1 MQLKYLRTLLEG
13 QEQIQR
19 IAGLAWSPNQQK
31 LAIATADRHILLY
44 DDAGERRDKFSTKPA
59 NSANGKNSYVIR
71 GLAFSPDS
79 TRLAVAQ
86 SDCIVYVYKLGESWN
101 DKKVICNKFPQA
113 SAVTAL
119 IWLSSG
125 AIIAGNPHPPCIRS
139 VWNPSSIK
147 YISIARQGLEDGKIR
162 ALHSKS
168 NKSQSL
174 YGGDSICISLA
185 ANTKGSGFLSG
196 HNDGTIIRYFLTD
209 DANEPLGRV
218 VQHPVPPFALAWPQ
232 GGFCVGGCDQRIVF
246 YDPMGRQLRTFDYS
260 RTEGEREFTVA
271 ACSPNGQAVAFGSY
285 DRIRIY
291 AWSPRQG
298 AWSES
303 ASKEVSCLYT
313 LSALLWRRDGA
324 RLALGSVSG
333 AVLLFESVLRRTIW
347 QDKFELIFVAP
358 SQLLV
363 RSLAEPTQQL
373 TIESQLGLEIDDVRI
388 MGKDNYL
395 VARTEESLILC
406 DLTRNLASE
415 VPWTASGHHE
425 RFYFENPNVCLV
437 FNVGELSLV
446 EYGDNCIL
454 GSVRTEFVNPHVISV
469 RLNERGNARENK
481 KLAFLLDAK
490 TICVVDLESRLTSGQ
505 INHETKIDWLELS
518 ETAHKLLF
526 RDKKLRLVLVDN
538 YTGKKQTLLS
548 NISFVQWVP
557 QSDVVVAQSHT
568 NLAIWYNID
577 LPEHVTMQTIRGEA
591 IEVVREN
598 GRTVVRSQD
607 GPSEHSY
614 QLDEG
619 LVEFGTAVNDSDFG
633 RAVHFLESL
642 GDKPAAKAMWHNLA
656 IISLED
662 GNLRVVQRCYAALG
676 NVSKAFYL
684 AEMIQEADA
693 FELATDSPGILCP
706 EVRAKLALLASDL
719 RTAERIYLEQG
730 DIEAALRMYQQ
741 LRMWDEAVALAER
754 RGYARLAELKQQ
766 HMDFLLSSEQPE
778 KAGQVLE
785 EQGEL
790 QQAMGLFL
798 KANKPARAARL
809 ALKTPQLLQDEH
821 LMLQVTEGLVHCELY
836 ELAGDIAH
844 RLSRPE
850 AALALYRKGGA
861 YARALELARVVEPQ
875 EVTALE
881 EEWGD
886 WLVGRKQLDASINH
900 YIEAGATQ
908 KALEA
913 AVGAKQW
920 RKAVQIAKVLDEPEL
935 IQRYALDLSKH
946 LAFAGDLDGAEDML
960 VRANLH
966 KDAIELLNRHG
977 KWERAYVIGEKYLK
991 PEHLREL
998 FVQMAGT
1005 LEEQGKYRDA
1015 EKVLIAVNEP
1025 DLAIAMYKRR
1035 ELYDSMIRLVE
1046 RYHKDLLDST
1056 HLHLARQLE
1065 SRGKLKNAEVHF
1077 IASGD
1082 WKSAVHM
1089 YCSSGRWEDG
1099 YRVAKQK
1106 GTDGASQQVA
1116 YMWAKS
1122 MPLESAVR
1130 LLSKLGL
1137 LDTAVGFAC
1146 DSGQFEFAMELCR
1159 FAGKPTDEVHLKI
1172 AMSLEDEGKFEEAE
1186 VEFLKA
1192 HKPKEAILMYQ
1203 HAGDWRA
1210 ALNVAEQ
1217 HLPDVVGEVLI
1228 GQAAAAL
1235 ETRNYKEYEALLLR
1249 AQRPDLIVEHYK
1261 QESLYDDALRIAEE
1275 HYPSALN
1282 DLRRLQAQLQRG
1294 LAQTGEESVTDSRAY
1309 LQRAAEFAKREQFRK
1324 AAECL
1329 MQIDA
1334 SNAEDAATLERAL
1347 LRAAEIC
1354 NQFLEGQDAQELAT
1368 ALGPRLLAIKQI
1380 GPAAQLYLAA
1390 DMPKQAVDVFI
1401 KTEQW
1406 SKARRLAKEID
1417 ADLQL
1422 LAYVEQQQKS
1432 CLKHE
1437 GNVEQLADIDI
1448 ISALD
1453 LLAEQGQWQRCLEK
1467 AKQLNPS
1474 VLQKYVAVYAAQLI
1488 REGNCSN
1495 ALGLYLSY
1503 GAPPIEAHFNI
1514 YTRIALDCLA
1524 LREEQS
1530 EGGSLWRQL
1539 RDFLQRLL
1547 QSLRASQEQA
1557 QTQFTAGIEQFLLI
1571 AHYYATRAACKEVQ
1585 ALQPVALRLSLALL
1599 RHTDILPVDKGFY
1612 EAGMDLRQA
1621 GREAEAFVMLNHY
1634 LDVCEAIEEGSGNL
1648 VDHSDLASTDFP
1660 SSVPLPEDIH
1670 LKNEPSLH
1678 EEVREWVLAVS
1689 MDQQVDQQLP
1699 TDDRGL
1705 YESSLGPNDLP
1716 CLLSGFPVRGRQPV
1730 TFQSSSNQVNRD
1742 VWSKFSVAVKMSPGS
1757 GIADIIGFT
1766 EKWQGAANYVMH

>member
-13 QEQIQR
+13 QEHIQR

-31 LAIATADRHILLY
+31 LAIATSDRHILLY

-59 NSANGKNSYVIR
+59 NAANGKNSYVIR

-79 TRLAVAQ
+79 TKLAVGQ

-113 SAVTAL
+113 GAVTAL
-119 IWLSSG
+119 IWLTSG
-125 AIIAGNPHPPCIRS
+125 AIIAG
-139 VWNPSSIK
+139 
-147 YISIARQGLEDGKIR
+147 LEDGKVR
-162 ALHSKS
+162 ALHCKS

-196 HNDGTIIRYFLTD
+196 HNDGTIIRYYLSEE
-209 DANEPLGRV
+209 ASEPLGRV

-232 GGFCVGGCDQRIVF
+232 GGFCAAGCDQRIIF
-246 YDPMGRQLRTFDYS
+246 YDSVGRQQRCFDYS

-285 DRIRIY
+285 DRIRIF
-291 AWSPRQG
+291 AWSPRQS

-303 ASKEVSCLYT
+303 ASKEISCLYT
-313 LSALLWRRDGA
+313 LSALIWRRDGA

-333 AVLLFESVLRRTIW
+333 AVLLFESVLKRTIW

-388 MGKDNYL
+388 MGKDNFL
-395 VARTEESLILC
+395 VGRTEESLILC

-415 VPWTASGHHE
+415 VPWTASGRHE
-425 RFYFENPNVCLV
+425 RFYFENLHVCLI

-446 EYGDNCIL
+446 EYGDNRIL

-469 RLNERGNARENK
+469 RLNERGNGRENK

-490 TICVVDLESRLTSGQ
+490 TICVVDLVSQMITGQ

-526 RDKKLRLVLVDN
+526 RDKKLRLILVDN
-538 YTGKKQTLLS
+538 YSGKKQTLLS

-557 QSDVVVAQSHT
+557 QSDVVVAQSNS

-577 LPEHVTMQTIRGEA
+577 LPEHVTLQTIRGEA
-591 IEVVREN
+591 IEVLREN
-598 GRTVVRSQD
+598 GRTVVRTQD

-619 LVEFGTAVNDSDFG
+619 LVEFGTAVNDNDFG

-656 IISLED
+656 IISLEE
-662 GNLRVVQRCYAALG
+662 GNLRVAQRCYAALG
-676 NVSKAFYL
+676 NVSKAYYL
-684 AEMIQEADA
+684 AEMIQQADD
-693 FELATDSPGILCP
+693 FEQSTGSPGIHCP
-706 EVRAKLALLASDL
+706 EVRAKLALLGSDL
-719 RTAERIYLEQG
+719 RAAERIYLEQG
-730 DIEAALRMYQQ
+730 DIEAALGMYQQ

-754 RGYARLAELKQQ
+754 RGYARLPELRQQ
-766 HMDFLLSSEQPE
+766 HMDFLLETEQQE

-785 EQGEL
+785 DEGEL
-790 QQAMGLFL
+790 QQAMSLFL
-798 KANKPARAARL
+798 KAKKPARAARL
-809 ALKTPQLLQDEH
+809 ALKTPHLLQDEQ

-861 YARALELARVVEPQ
+861 YARALELARVVSPQ

-881 EEWGD
+881 EQWGD
-886 WLVGRKQLDASINH
+886 WLVSRKQLDASINH

-946 LAFAGDLDGAEDML
+946 LAFAGDLDGAEDLL
-960 VRANLH
+960 VRANLYR
-966 KDAIELLNRHG
+966 DAIELLNRHG
-977 KWERAYVIGEKYLK
+977 KWERAYVLGEKYLK
-991 PEHLREL
+991 AEQLREL
-998 FVQMAGT
+998 FVQLGSS

-1046 RYHKDLLDST
+1046 KYHKDLLDST

-1065 SRGKLKNAEVHF
+1065 SRGKFKNAELHF

-1089 YCSSGRWEDG
+1089 YLSSSRWEDG

-1106 GTDGASQQVA
+1106 GTEGASQQVA
-1116 YMWAKS
+1116 YTWAKS

-1146 DSGQFEFAMELCR
+1146 DSGELEFAMELCR

-1172 AMSLEDEGKFEEAE
+1172 AMSLEDEGKYEAAE
-1186 VEFLKA
+1186 AEFLKA

-1203 HAGDWRA
+1203 HARDWQA

-1217 HLPDVVGEVLI
+1217 HLPDAINEVLI
-1228 GQAAAAL
+1228 AQASCAL
-1235 ETRNYKEYEALLLR
+1235 ETRNYQDYEMLLLR
-1249 AQRPDLIVEHYK
+1249 AQRPELIIEHYK
-1261 QESLYDDALRIAEE
+1261 EESLYEDALRIAEE
-1275 HYPSALN
+1275 HFPSALN
-1282 DLRRLQAQLQRG
+1282 DLRRLQAQQQRG
-1294 LAQTGEESVTDSRAY
+1294 QLQGEDSGGDSRAY

-1334 SNAEDAATLERAL
+1334 NNAEDSATLERAL
-1347 LRAAEIC
+1347 LRAADIVI
-1354 NQFLEGQDAQELAT
+1354 QFLDRKDAQDLAEL
-1368 ALGPRLLAIKQI
+1368 LGPRLLAIKQI
-1380 GPAAQLYLAA
+1380 GRAAQLYVVANLH
-1390 DMPKQAVDVFI
+1390 KQAVDVFI
-1401 KTEQW
+1401 QAEQW

-1417 ADLQL
+1417 AEL
-1422 LAYVEQQQKS
+1422 LSYVEQQQKS
-1432 CLKHE
+1432 RLKHE

-1488 REGNCSN
+1488 REGDCIN

-1503 GAPPIEAHFNI
+1503 GAPAIEEHFNI
-1514 YTRIALDCLA
+1514 YARIALDCLS

-1530 EGGSLWRQL
+1530 EGGQVWQRL
-1539 RDFLQRLL
+1539 RDFLHRLL
-1547 QSLRASQEQA
+1547 QALRASDHVQAKFTSSTEQY
-1557 QTQFTAGIEQFLLI
+1557 LMI
-1571 AHYYATRAACKEVQ
+1571 AHYYATRSACRSVQ
-1585 ALQPVALRLSLALL
+1585 SLQPVAVRLSLSLL
-1599 RHTDILPVDKGFY
+1599 RHTDVLPVDKGFY

-1648 VDHSDLASTDFP
+1648 VDHSDLAATDFP

-1670 LKNEPSLH
+1670 LKNEPNLH

-1689 MDQQVDQQLP
+1689 MDQQVDQLLP
-1699 TDDRGL
+1699 NDDRGL
-1705 YESSLGPNDLP
+1705 YESSLGPNDTP
-1716 CLLSGFPVRGRQPV
+1716 CLLSGYPVRGRQPV
-1730 TFQSSSNQVNRD
+1730 TFQSSTSQVNRD
-1742 VWSKFSVAVKMSPGS
+1742 VWSKFAVAVKMSPGS
-1757 GIADIIGFT
+1757 NVTDIIAFV
-1766 EKWQGAANYVMH
+1766 EKWQGTANYVMH

>member
-59 NSANGKNSYVIR
+59 NPANGKNSYVIR

-79 TRLAVAQ
+79 TRLAVGQ
-86 SDCIVYVYKLGESWN
+86 SDSIVYVYKLGESWN

-119 IWLSSG
+119 IWLTSG
-125 AIIAGNPHPPCIRS
+125 AIIA
-139 VWNPSSIK
+139 
-147 YISIARQGLEDGKIR
+147 GLEDGKIR

-185 ANTKGSGFLSG
+185 ANTKGTGFLSG
-196 HNDGTIIRYFLTD
+196 HNDGTIIRYFMTD
-209 DANEPLGRV
+209 EATEPLGRV

-232 GGFCVGGCDQRIVF
+232 GGFCAGGCDQRIIF
-246 YDPMGRQLRTFDYS
+246 YDSMGRQLRTFDHS

-271 ACSPNGQAVAFGSY
+271 ACSPNGQAVAFGSF
-285 DRIRIY
+285 DRIRIF

-303 ASKEVSCLYT
+303 ASKEVACLYT
-313 LSALLWRRDGA
+313 LSSLLWRRDGA

-333 AVLLFESVLRRTIW
+333 AVLLFESVLRRTVW

-363 RSLAEPTQQL
+363 RSLTEPSQQL

-388 MGKDNYL
+388 MGRDNYL

-406 DLTRNLASE
+406 DLTRNLSSE

-446 EYGDNCIL
+446 EYGDNAIL

-469 RLNERGNARENK
+469 RLNERGNGRENK

-490 TICVVDLESRLTSGQ
+490 TICVVDLVSRLTSGQ

-526 RDKKLRLVLVDN
+526 RDKKLRLILVDN
-538 YTGKKQTLLS
+538 YTGKKQSLLS

-557 QSDVVVAQSHT
+557 QSDVVVAQSNA

-577 LPEHVTMQTIRGEA
+577 LPEHVTLQSVRGEA
-591 IEVVREN
+591 IEVLREN

-662 GNLRVVQRCYAALG
+662 GNLRVAQRCYAALG
-676 NVSKAFYL
+676 NVSKAYYL
-684 AEMIQEADA
+684 AGMIQEADE
-693 FELATDSPGILCP
+693 FEESTGSPGILCP
-706 EVRAKLALLASDL
+706 KVRAKMALLGSDL

-730 DIEAALRMYQQ
+730 DIEAALQMYQQ
-741 LRMWDEAVALAER
+741 LGMWDEAVALAER
-754 RGYARLAELKQQ
+754 RGYARISELKQQ
-766 HMDFLLSSEQPE
+766 HMDYLLSSEQQE

-790 QQAMGLFL
+790 QQAMSLFL

-809 ALKTPQLLQDEH
+809 ALKTPHILQDEQV
-821 LMLQVTEGLVHCELY
+821 MLQVTEGLVHCELY

-861 YARALELARVVEPQ
+861 YARALELGRVVAPQ
-875 EVTALE
+875 EVTSLE

-886 WLVGRKQLDASINH
+886 WLVSRKQLDASINH

-935 IQRYALDLSKH
+935 IQRYAVDLAKH

-966 KDAIELLNRHG
+966 KEAIELLNRHG

-991 PEHLREL
+991 SEQLREL
-998 FVQMAGT
+998 FVQLAIT

-1046 RYHKDLLDST
+1046 RHHKDLLDST

-1065 SRGKLKNAEVHF
+1065 SRGKLKNAEMHF
-1077 IASGD
+1077 VASGD

-1106 GTDGASQQVA
+1106 GTEGASQQVA

-1122 MPLESAVR
+1122 MPTESAVR

-1159 FAGKPTDEVHLKI
+1159 FAGRPTDEVHLKI
-1172 AMSLEDEGKFEEAE
+1172 AMSLEDEGKFEAAEA
-1186 VEFLKA
+1186 EFLKA
-1192 HKPKEAILMYQ
+1192 HKPREAILMYQ
-1203 HAGDWRA
+1203 HAGDWQA
-1210 ALNVAEQ
+1210 ALNVAEM
-1217 HLPDVVGEVLI
+1217 HLPDAVGEVLI
-1228 GQAAAAL
+1228 GQAASAL
-1235 ETRNYKEYEALLLR
+1235 ETRNYKDYEALLLR

-1261 QESLYDDALRIAEE
+1261 QESLYEDALRIAEE
-1275 HYPSALN
+1275 HYPAALN

-1294 LAQTGEESVTDSRAY
+1294 AQAQAQSVEDSASISRAY
-1309 LQRAAEFAKREQFRK
+1309 LQKAAEFAKKEQFRK

-1329 MQIDA
+1329 MQIDS

-1354 NQFLEGQDAQELAT
+1354 NQFLEGQDAQELAQS
-1368 ALGPRLLAIKQI
+1368 LGPRLLAIKQI

-1417 ADLQL
+1417 PDLQL

-1437 GNVEQLADIDI
+1437 GNIEQLADIDI
-1448 ISALD
+1448 VSALD

-1467 AKQLNPS
+1467 AKQLNPA

-1488 REGNCSN
+1488 REGSSST

-1530 EGGSLWRQL
+1530 KGGTLWRQL
-1539 RDFLQRLL
+1539 RDFLFRLL
-1547 QSLRASQEQA
+1547 QSLKASPEQA
-1557 QTQFTAGIEQFLLI
+1557 QSPFTSSLEQFLLI
-1571 AHYYATRAACKEVQ
+1571 SHYYATRAVCKEVQ
-1585 ALQPVALRLSLALL
+1585 SLQPVALRLSLALL
-1599 RHTDILPVDKGFY
+1599 RHTDLLPVDKGFY

-1621 GREAEAFVMLNHY
+1621 GRESEAFVMLNHY
-1634 LDVCEAIEEGSGNL
+1634 LDVCEAIEEGSGQL

-1670 LKNEPSLH
+1670 LKNDPQLH

-1705 YESSLGPNDLP
+1705 YESSLGSNDLP
-1716 CLLSGFPVRGRQPV
+1716 CMLSGFPVLGRHPV
-1730 TFQSSSNQVNRD
+1730 TFQGSSNQVNRD

-1757 GIADIIGFT
+1757 GVADIISFT

>member
-13 QEQIQR
+13 QEHIQR

-59 NSANGKNSYVIR
+59 NAANGKNSYVIR

-79 TRLAVAQ
+79 TKLAVGQ
-86 SDCIVYVYKLGESWN
+86 SDSIVYVYKLGESWN

-113 SAVTAL
+113 GAVTAL

-125 AIIAGNPHPPCIRS
+125 AIIAG
-139 VWNPSSIK
+139 
-147 YISIARQGLEDGKIR
+147 LEDGKIR
-162 ALHSKS
+162 ALHCKS

-185 ANTKGSGFLSG
+185 SNTKGTGFLSG
-196 HNDGTIIRYFLTD
+196 HNDGTIIRYYLTEE
-209 DANEPLGRV
+209 ASEPLGRV

-232 GGFCVGGCDQRIVF
+232 GGFCAAGCDQRIIF
-246 YDPMGRQLRTFDYS
+246 YDSVGRQQRCFDYS

-285 DRIRIY
+285 DRVRIF

-303 ASKEVSCLYT
+303 ASKEINYLYT
-313 LSALLWRRDGA
+313 LSALIWRRDGA

-333 AVLLFESVLRRTIW
+333 AVLLFESVLKRTIW

-395 VARTEESLILC
+395 VGRTEESLILC

-415 VPWTASGHHE
+415 VPWTASGRHE
-425 RFYFENPNVCLV
+425 RFYFENPHVCLV

-446 EYGDNCIL
+446 EYGDNRIL

-490 TICVVDLESRLTSGQ
+490 TICVVDLVSQQVTGQ

-526 RDKKLRLVLVDN
+526 RDKKLRLILVDN
-538 YTGKKQTLLS
+538 YNGKKQTLLS

-557 QSDVVVAQSHT
+557 QSDVVVAQSNT

-577 LPEHVTMQTIRGEA
+577 LPEHVTLQTMRGEA
-591 IEVVREN
+591 IEVLREN
-598 GRTVVRSQD
+598 GHTVVRSQD

-619 LVEFGTAVNDSDFG
+619 LVEFGTAVNDNDFG

-656 IISLED
+656 IISLEE
-662 GNLRVVQRCYAALG
+662 GNLRVAQRCYAALA
-676 NVSKAFYL
+676 NVSKAYYL
-684 AEMIQEADA
+684 AEMIQQADH
-693 FELATDSPGILCP
+693 FEQSTGTPGIHCP
-706 EVRAKLALLASDL
+706 EVRAKLALLGSDL
-719 RTAERIYLEQG
+719 RAAERIYLEQG
-730 DIEAALRMYQQ
+730 DIEAALAMYRQ

-754 RGYARLAELKQQ
+754 RGYARLPELRQQ
-766 HMDFLLSSEQPE
+766 HMDFLLETEQQE

-785 EQGEL
+785 DEGEL
-790 QQAMGLFL
+790 QQAMALFL

-809 ALKTPQLLQDEH
+809 ALKTPHLLQDEQ

-861 YARALELARVVEPQ
+861 YARALELARVVSPQ

-881 EEWGD
+881 EQWGD
-886 WLVGRKQLDASINH
+886 WLVSRKQLDASINH

-946 LAFAGDLDGAEDML
+946 LAFAGDLDGAEDLL
-960 VRANLH
+960 VRANLY

-977 KWERAYVIGEKYLK
+977 KWERAYVLGEKYLK
-991 PEHLREL
+991 AEQLREL
-998 FVQMAGT
+998 FVQLASS

-1065 SRGKLKNAEVHF
+1065 SRGKFKNAELHF

-1089 YCSSGRWEDG
+1089 YCSSSRWEDG

-1106 GTDGASQQVA
+1106 GTEGASQQVA

-1186 VEFLKA
+1186 AEFLKA

-1203 HAGDWRA
+1203 HAGDWQA

-1217 HLPDVVGEVLI
+1217 HLPDAVNEVLI
-1228 GQAAAAL
+1228 GQASAAL
-1235 ETRNYKEYEALLLR
+1235 ETRNYQDYEMLLLR
-1249 AQRPDLIVEHYK
+1249 AQRPDLIIDYYK
-1261 QESLYDDALRIAEE
+1261 QESLYEDALRIAEE
-1275 HYPSALN
+1275 HYPSAMN
-1282 DLRRLQAQLQRG
+1282 DLRRLHAQQQRG
-1294 LAQTGEESVTDSRAY
+1294 QQQGDDAGGDSRAY

-1334 SNAEDAATLERAL
+1334 SNAEDAGTLERAL
-1347 LRAAEIC
+1347 LRAAEIV
-1354 NQFLEGQDAQELAT
+1354 NQFLEGKDAQELAQE
-1368 ALGPRLLAIKQI
+1368 LGPRLLAIKQI

-1390 DMPKQAVDVFI
+1390 DLPKQAVDVFI
-1401 KTEQW
+1401 RAEQW

-1417 ADLQL
+1417 AEL

-1432 CLKHE
+1432 RLKHE

-1453 LLAEQGQWQRCLEK
+1453 LLAEQGQWQRCLDK
-1467 AKQLNPS
+1467 AKQLSPS
-1474 VLQKYVAVYAAQLI
+1474 VLQKYVAAYAAQLI
-1488 REGNCSN
+1488 REGDCSS
-1495 ALGLYLSY
+1495 ALGLYLNY
-1503 GAPPIEAHFNI
+1503 GAPPIEEHFNL
-1514 YTRIALDCLA
+1514 YSRIALDCLS

-1530 EGGSLWRQL
+1530 EGGSLWQRL
-1539 RDFLQRLL
+1539 RDFLHRLIVG
-1547 QSLRASQEQA
+1547 LRASEHGQTPFAAQA
-1557 QTQFTAGIEQFLLI
+1557 QQYLTI
-1571 AHYYATRAACKEVQ
+1571 AHYYATRAACRAVPS
-1585 ALQPVALRLSLALL
+1585 LQPVAVRLSLALL
-1599 RHTDILPVDKGFY
+1599 RHTDVLPVDKGFY
-1612 EAGMDLRQA
+1612 EAGMELRQA

-1648 VDHSDLASTDFP
+1648 VDHSDLAATDFP

-1670 LKNEPSLH
+1670 LKNEPNLH

-1689 MDQQVDQQLP
+1689 MDQQVDQLLP
-1699 TDDRGL
+1699 NDDRGL
-1705 YESSLGPNDLP
+1705 YESSLGANDLP
-1716 CLLSGFPVRGRQPV
+1716 CLLSGYPVRGRQPV

-1742 VWSKFSVAVKMSPGS
+1742 VWSKFAVAVKMAPAS
-1757 GIADIIGFT
+1757 GVSDIIAFV
-1766 EKWQGAANYVMH
+1766 EKWQGTANYVMH

>member
-31 LAIATADRHILLY
+31 LAIASADRHILLY

-59 NSANGKNSYVIR
+59 NPANGKNSYVIR

-79 TRLAVAQ
+79 TKLAVGQ
-86 SDCIVYVYKLGESWN
+86 SDSIVYVYKLGESWN

-125 AIIAGNPHPPCIRS
+125 AIIAEKSFNVSP
-139 VWNPSSIK
+139 
-147 YISIARQGLEDGKIR
+147 GLEDGKIR
-162 ALHSKS
+162 ALHSKN

-185 ANTKGSGFLSG
+185 ANTKGTGFLSG
-196 HNDGTIIRYFLTD
+196 HNDGTIIRYFMTD
-209 DANEPLGRV
+209 EATEPLGRV

-232 GGFCVGGCDQRIVF
+232 GGFCAGGCDQRIVF
-246 YDPMGRQLRTFDYS
+246 YDNMGRQLRTFDYS

-271 ACSPNGQAVAFGSY
+271 ACSPNGQAVAFGSF
-285 DRIRIY
+285 DRIRIF
-291 AWSPRQG
+291 AWSPRQA

-303 ASKEVSCLYT
+303 ATKEVSCLYT
-313 LSALLWRRDGA
+313 ITSLIWRRDGA

-333 AVLLFESVLRRTIW
+333 AVLLFESVLRRTVW

-363 RSLAEPTQQL
+363 RTLTEPSQQL

-388 MGKDNYL
+388 MGRDNYL

-406 DLTRNLASE
+406 DLTRNLSSE

-490 TICVVDLESRLTSGQ
+490 TICVVDLVSQMTYGQ
-505 INHETKIDWLELS
+505 ISHETKIDWLELS

-526 RDKKLRLVLVDN
+526 RDKKLRLVLVDT

-557 QSDVVVAQSHT
+557 QSDVVVAQSNT

-577 LPEHVTMQTIRGEA
+577 LPEHVTMQSIRGEA
-591 IEVVREN
+591 IEVLREN

-607 GPSEHSY
+607 GPSEHNY

-662 GNLRVVQRCYAALG
+662 GNLRVAQRCYAALG
-676 NVSKAFYL
+676 NVSKAYYL
-684 AEMIQEADA
+684 AEMIQLADEFEAS
-693 FELATDSPGILCP
+693 TGSPGLLCP
-706 EVRAKLALLASDL
+706 EVRAKMALLGSDL

-730 DIEAALRMYQQ
+730 NIEAALKMYKQ
-741 LRMWDEAVALAER
+741 LGMWDEAVALAER
-754 RGYARLAELKQQ
+754 RGYGNIAELKQQ
-766 HMDFLLSSEQPE
+766 HMEYLMSSEQQE
-778 KAGQVLE
+778 KAGLVLE
-785 EQGEL
+785 EQGDV
-790 QQAMGLFL
+790 QQAMSLYL

-809 ALKTPQLLQDEH
+809 ALKTPHLLQDEQ
-821 LMLQVTEGLVHCELY
+821 LMLQVTEGLVRSELY

-861 YARALELARVVEPQ
+861 YARALELGRVVAPQ
-875 EVTALE
+875 EVTSLE

-886 WLVGRKQLDASINH
+886 WLVSRKQLDASINH

-935 IQRYALDLSKH
+935 IQRYALDLAKH
-946 LAFAGDLDGAEDML
+946 LAFAGDLDAAEDML

-966 KDAIELLNRHG
+966 KEAIELLNRHG
-977 KWERAYVIGEKYLK
+977 KWERAYVIGEKYL
-991 PEHLREL
+991 PSEQLREL
-998 FVQMAGT
+998 FVQLAST

-1046 RYHKDLLDST
+1046 KHHKDLLDST

-1065 SRGKLKNAEVHF
+1065 SRGKLKNAELHF
-1077 IASGD
+1077 VASGD

-1106 GTDGASQQVA
+1106 GTEGASQQVA

-1122 MPLESAVR
+1122 MPTESAVR

-1172 AMSLEDEGKFEEAE
+1172 AMSLEDEGKFEAAE
-1186 VEFLKA
+1186 EEFLKA
-1192 HKPKEAILMYQ
+1192 HKPREAILMYQ
-1203 HAGDWRA
+1203 HAGDWQA

-1217 HLPDVVGEVLI
+1217 HLSEAVGEVLI
-1228 GQAAAAL
+1228 GQASAAL
-1235 ETRNYKEYEALLLR
+1235 ETRNYKDYEALLLR

-1261 QESLYDDALRIAEE
+1261 QESLYEDALRIAEE
-1275 HYPSALN
+1275 HYPTALN

-1294 LAQTGEESVTDSRAY
+1294 QAQAQANEDAASISRSY
-1309 LQRAAEFAKREQFRK
+1309 LQKAAEFAKKEQFRK

-1329 MQIDA
+1329 MQIDS
-1334 SNAEDAATLERAL
+1334 SNAENAVTLERAL

-1354 NQFLEGQDAQELAT
+1354 NQFLEGQDAQELAQT
-1368 ALGPRLLAIKQI
+1368 LGPRLLAIKQI

-1422 LAYVEQQQKS
+1422 LAYVEQQQKLS
-1432 CLKHE
+1432 LKNE
-1437 GNVEQLADIDI
+1437 GNIEQLADIDVV
-1448 ISALD
+1448 SALD

-1467 AKQLNPS
+1467 AKQLNPQ

-1488 REGNCSN
+1488 REGNCTT
-1495 ALGLYLSY
+1495 ALGLYLTY
-1503 GAPPIEAHFNI
+1503 GAPPIEAHYNI

-1539 RDFLQRLL
+1539 REFLFRLIH
-1547 QSLRASQEQA
+1547 SLKESPEQA
-1557 QTQFTAGIEQFLLI
+1557 QSSFTGSMEQFLLV
-1571 AHYYATRAACKEVQ
+1571 AHYYATRAACREVQ

-1599 RHTDILPVDKGFY
+1599 RHTDLLPVDKGFY

-1621 GREAEAFVMLNHY
+1621 GRESEAFVMLNHY
-1634 LDVCEAIEEGSGNL
+1634 LDVCEAIEEGSGQL

-1670 LKNEPSLH
+1670 LKNDPNLH

-1705 YESSLGPNDLP
+1705 YESSLGSGDLA

-1730 TFQSSSNQVNRD
+1730 TFQGSSNQVNRD
-1742 VWSKFSVAVKMSPGS
+1742 VWSKFSVAVKMSPGT
-1757 GIADIIGFT
+1757 GIADIITFT
-1766 EKWQGAANYVMH
+1766 EKWQGTANYVMH

>member
-59 NSANGKNSYVIR
+59 NPANGKHSYVIR

-79 TRLAVAQ
+79 TKLAVGQ
-86 SDCIVYVYKLGESWN
+86 SDSIVYVYKLGESWN

-113 SAVTAL
+113 TAVTAL

-125 AIIAGNPHPPCIRS
+125 AIIA
-139 VWNPSSIK
+139 
-147 YISIARQGLEDGKIR
+147 GLEDGKIR

-185 ANTKGSGFLSG
+185 SNTKGNGFLSG
-196 HNDGTIIRYFLTD
+196 HNDGTIIRYFMTD
-209 DANEPLGRV
+209 DASEPLGRI

-232 GGFCVGGCDQRIVF
+232 GGFCAGGCDQRIVF
-246 YDPMGRQLRTFDYS
+246 YDTMGRQLRCFDYS
-260 RTEGEREFTVA
+260 RSEGEREFTVA

-303 ASKEVSCLYT
+303 ASKEIPCLYT
-313 LSALLWRRDGA
+313 LSALIWRRDGA

-333 AVLLFESVLRRTIW
+333 AVLLYESVLKRTIW

-363 RSLAEPTQQL
+363 RSLAEPQQQL

-406 DLTRNLASE
+406 DLTRNLSSE

-446 EYGDNCIL
+446 EYGDNSIL

-469 RLNERGNARENK
+469 RLNERGNGRGNK

-490 TICVVDLESRLTSGQ
+490 TICVVDLVTRLTSGQ

-526 RDKKLRLVLVDN
+526 RDKKLRLILVDN

-557 QSDVVVAQSHT
+557 QSDVVVAQSNN

-577 LPEHVTMQTIRGEA
+577 LPEHVTMQNMRGEA
-591 IEVVREN
+591 IEVLREN
-598 GRTVVRSQD
+598 GRTMVRTQD

-633 RAVHFLESL
+633 RAVHFLETL

-662 GNLRVVQRCYAALG
+662 GNLRVAQRCYAALG
-676 NVSKAFYL
+676 NVSKAYYL
-684 AEMIQEADA
+684 AEMIQQADE
-693 FELATDSPGILCP
+693 FEESTGTPGIHCP
-706 EVRAKLALLASDL
+706 EVRAKLALLNSDL

-730 DIEAALRMYQQ
+730 DIEAALKMYQQ

-754 RGYARLAELKQQ
+754 RGYARLTELKEQ
-766 HMDFLLSSEQPE
+766 HMDFLLNSEQQE

-785 EQGEL
+785 DQGEL
-790 QQAMGLFL
+790 QQAMALYL

-809 ALKTPQLLQDEH
+809 ALKTPQLLQDEQ
-821 LMLQVTEGLVHCELY
+821 LMLQVTEGLVHSELY

-861 YARALELARVVEPQ
+861 YARALELARVVAPQ

-881 EEWGD
+881 EQWGD

-946 LAFAGDLDGAEDML
+946 LAFAGDLDGAEDLL
-960 VRANLH
+960 VRANLY

-991 PEHLREL
+991 AEQLREL
-998 FVQMAGT
+998 FIQLASN

-1065 SRGKLKNAEVHF
+1065 SRGKLKNAELHF

-1089 YCSSGRWEDG
+1089 YCSSARWEDG

-1106 GTDGASQQVA
+1106 GTEGASQQVA

-1137 LDTAVGFAC
+1137 LDTAVDFAC

-1186 VEFLKA
+1186 AEFLKA

-1203 HAGDWRA
+1203 HAGDWNA
-1210 ALNVAEQ
+1210 ALNVAEL
-1217 HLPDVVGEVLI
+1217 HLPEAVNEVLI
-1228 GQAAAAL
+1228 GQASSAL
-1235 ETRNYKEYEALLLR
+1235 ETRNYKDYEALLLR
-1249 AQRPDLIVEHYK
+1249 AQRPDLIIDHYK
-1261 QESLYDDALRIAEE
+1261 QESLYDDALRVAEE

-1282 DLRRLQAQLQRG
+1282 DLKRLQAQQQRG
-1294 LAQTGEESVTDSRAY
+1294 QNQSEESATDSRGY

-1329 MQIDA
+1329 MQIDS

-1354 NQFLEGQDAQELAT
+1354 NQFLEGQDAQELAQ
-1368 ALGPRLLAIKQI
+1368 ALGPRLMAIKQI

-1488 REGNCSN
+1488 REGNCAP
-1495 ALGLYLSY
+1495 ALGLYLTY

-1524 LREEQS
+1524 LREEQT
-1530 EGGSLWRQL
+1530 ENGLLWRQL
-1539 RDFLQRLL
+1539 RDFLHRLMQAL
-1547 QSLRASQEQA
+1547 SSSSSETGQSAFSVSVQ
-1557 QTQFTAGIEQFLLI
+1557 QFLLI
-1571 AHYYATRAACKEVQ
+1571 AHYYAVRSACREVPS
-1585 ALQPVALRLSLALL
+1585 LQPVALRLSLALL
-1599 RHTDILPVDKGFY
+1599 RHTDILPVDKGFF

-1648 VDHSDLASTDFP
+1648 VDHTDLASTDFP

-1670 LKNEPSLH
+1670 LKNEPNLH

-1705 YESSLGPNDLP
+1705 YESSLGPNDQA
-1716 CLLSGFPVRGRQPV
+1716 CLLSGYPVRGRQPV
-1730 TFQSSSNQVNRD
+1730 TFQSSNSNQQVNRD
-1742 VWSKFSVAVKMSPGS
+1742 VWSKFSVAMKMSPAS
-1757 GIADIIGFT
+1757 GIADIIHFT
-1766 EKWQGAANYVMH
+1766 EKWQGSANYVMH

>member
-31 LAIATADRHILLY
+31 LAIATADRHILLF

-59 NSANGKNSYVIR
+59 NAANGKNSYVIR

-79 TRLAVAQ
+79 TKLAVGQ
-86 SDCIVYVYKLGESWN
+86 SDSIVYVYKLGESWN

-113 SAVTAL
+113 AAVTAL
-119 IWLSSG
+119 LWLTSG
-125 AIIAGNPHPPCIRS
+125 AIIA
-139 VWNPSSIK
+139 
-147 YISIARQGLEDGKIR
+147 GLEDGKIR
-162 ALHSKS
+162 ALHCKS

-185 ANTKGSGFLSG
+185 SNTKGTGFLSG
-196 HNDGTIIRYFLTD
+196 HNDGTIIRYYLTEE
-209 DANEPLGRV
+209 ASEPLGRI

-232 GGFCVGGCDQRIVF
+232 GGFCAAGCDQRIIF
-246 YDPMGRQLRTFDYS
+246 YDSVGRQQRLFDFS
-260 RTEGEREFTVA
+260 RSEGEREFTVA

-285 DRIRIY
+285 DRIRIF
-291 AWSPRQG
+291 AWSPRQS

-303 ASKEVSCLYT
+303 ASKEISCLYT
-313 LSALLWRRDGA
+313 LSALIWRRDGA

-333 AVLLFESVLRRTIW
+333 AVLLFESVLKRTIW

-363 RSLAEPTQQL
+363 RSLTEPTQQL

-395 VARTEESLILC
+395 VGRTEESLILC
-406 DLTRNLASE
+406 DLTRNLSSE
-415 VPWTASGHHE
+415 VPWTASGRHE
-425 RFYFENPNVCLV
+425 RFYFENPLVCLI

-446 EYGDNCIL
+446 EYGDNHIL

-490 TICVVDLESRLTSGQ
+490 TICVVDLLSQQVSGQ
-505 INHETKIDWLELS
+505 ISHETKIDWLELS
-518 ETAHKLLF
+518 ETAHKLLY
-526 RDKKLRLVLVDN
+526 RDKKLRLILVDN

-557 QSDVVVAQSHT
+557 QSDVVVAQSNS

-577 LPEHVTMQTIRGEA
+577 LPEHVTLQTMRGEV
-591 IEVVREN
+591 IEVLREQ
-598 GRTVVRSQD
+598 GKTVVRSQD

-619 LVEFGTAVNDSDFG
+619 LVEFGTAVNDNDFG

-656 IISLED
+656 IIALEE
-662 GNLRVVQRCYAALG
+662 GNLRVAQRCYAALG
-676 NVSKAFYL
+676 NVSKAFYV
-684 AEMIQEADA
+684 AEMLQQADH
-693 FELATDSPGILCP
+693 FEQATGTPGILCP
-706 EVRAKLALLASDL
+706 QVRAKLALLGSDL
-719 RTAERIYLEQG
+719 RAAERIYLEQG
-730 DIEAALRMYQQ
+730 DIEAALSMYQQ

-754 RGYARLAELKQQ
+754 RSYVRLPELRQQ
-766 HMDFLLSSEQPE
+766 HMDFLLESEQQE
-778 KAGQVLE
+778 KAAQLLE
-785 EQGEL
+785 DEGEL
-790 QQAMGLFL
+790 QQAMALFL

-809 ALKTPQLLQDEH
+809 ALKQPQLLQQEQ
-821 LMLQVTEGLVHCELY
+821 LMLQLTEGLVHCELY
-836 ELAGDIAH
+836 ELAGDLAQ

-850 AALALYRKGGA
+850 AALGLYRKGGA
-861 YARALELARVVEPQ
+861 YARALELCRVVSPQ

-881 EEWGD
+881 EQWGD
-886 WLVGRKQLDASINH
+886 WLVARKQLDASINH

-946 LAFAGDLDGAEDML
+946 LAFAGDLDGAEDLL
-960 VRANLH
+960 VRANLY
-966 KDAIELLNRHG
+966 KAAIELLNRHG
-977 KWERAYVIGEKYLK
+977 KWERAYVLGEKYLK
-991 PEHLREL
+991 AEQLREL
-998 FVQMAGT
+998 FVQLGSS

-1015 EKVLIAVNEP
+1015 EKVLLAVNEP

-1046 RYHKDLLDST
+1046 RFHKELLDST

-1065 SRGKLKNAEVHF
+1065 SRGKFKNAELHF

-1089 YCSSGRWEDG
+1089 YCSSSRWEDG

-1106 GTDGASQQVA
+1106 GSEGASQQVA

-1122 MPLESAVR
+1122 MPVESAVR

-1159 FAGKPTDEVHLKI
+1159 FAGKSTDEVHLKL
-1172 AMSLEDEGKFEEAE
+1172 AMSLEDEGKFEAAEA
-1186 VEFLKA
+1186 EFLKA
-1192 HKPKEAILMYQ
+1192 HKPKEAVLMYQ
-1203 HAGDWRA
+1203 HAGDWQA
-1210 ALNVAEQ
+1210 ALNIAET
-1217 HLPDVVGEVLI
+1217 HLPEAVTEVLI
-1228 GQAAAAL
+1228 SQAAAAL
-1235 ETRNYKEYEALLLR
+1235 ETRNYQDYETLLLR
-1249 AQRPDLIVEHYK
+1249 AQRPDLIVDYYK
-1261 QESLYDDALRIAEE
+1261 QESLFEDALRIAEE

-1282 DLRRLQAQLQRG
+1282 DLRRLHAQQQRG
-1294 LAQTGEESVTDSRAY
+1294 QPGDDASGDSRAY

-1347 LRAAEIC
+1347 LRAAEIV
-1354 NQFLEGQDAQELAT
+1354 NQFLEGKDAQDLAQS
-1368 ALGPRLLAIKQI
+1368 LGPRLLAIKQI

-1390 DMPKQAVDVFI
+1390 DLPKQAVDVFI
-1401 KTEQW
+1401 RAEQW

-1417 ADLQL
+1417 AEL

-1432 CLKHE
+1432 RLKNE

-1453 LLAEQGQWQRCLEK
+1453 LLAEQGQWQRCLDK

-1474 VLQKYVAVYAAQLI
+1474 VLQKYVAAYAAQLI
-1488 REGNCSN
+1488 RDGDCSN
-1495 ALGLYLSY
+1495 ALGLYSSY
-1503 GAPPIEAHFNI
+1503 GAPAIEEHFNL
-1514 YTRIALDCLA
+1514 YSRIALDCFS
-1524 LREEQS
+1524 LREEQT
-1530 EGGSLWRQL
+1530 EGGNLWQRL
-1539 RDFLQRLL
+1539 RDFLLRLIIAL
-1547 QSLRASQEQA
+1547 RGSPHAQSAFAAQAEQ
-1557 QTQFTAGIEQFLLI
+1557 LLTI
-1571 AHYYATRAACKEVQ
+1571 AHYYATRAACRAVPS
-1585 ALQPVALRLSLALL
+1585 LQPLAVRLSLALL
-1599 RHTDILPVDKGFY
+1599 RHTDVLPVDKGFY
-1612 EAGMDLRQA
+1612 EAGLELRQA

-1648 VDHSDLASTDFP
+1648 VDHSDLAATDFP

-1670 LKNEPSLH
+1670 LKNEPHLH

-1689 MDQQVDQQLP
+1689 MDQQLDQLLP
-1699 TDDRGL
+1699 NDDRGL

-1716 CLLSGFPVRGRQPV
+1716 CLLSGYPVRGRQPV
-1730 TFQSSSNQVNRD
+1730 TFQASINQVNRD
-1742 VWSKFSVAVKMSPGS
+1742 VWSKFAVAVKMAPGS
-1757 GIADIIGFT
+1757 GITDIIAFV
-1766 EKWQGAANYVMH
+1766 EKWQGTANYVMH

>member
-19 IAGLAWSPNQQK
+19 VAGLAWSPNQQK

-59 NSANGKNSYVIR
+59 NAANGKNSYVIR

-79 TRLAVAQ
+79 TKLAVGQ
-86 SDCIVYVYKLGESWN
+86 SDSIVYVYKLGESWN

-113 SAVTAL
+113 GAVTAL
-119 IWLSSG
+119 IWLATG
-125 AIIAGNPHPPCIRS
+125 AIVA
-139 VWNPSSIK
+139 
-147 YISIARQGLEDGKIR
+147 GLEDGKVR
-162 ALHSKS
+162 ALHCKS

-185 ANTKGSGFLSG
+185 ANTKGNGFLSG
-196 HNDGTIIRYFLTD
+196 HNDGTIIRYYLTEEVS
-209 DANEPLGRV
+209 EPLGRV

-232 GGFCVGGCDQRIVF
+232 GGFCAAGCDQRIVF
-246 YDPMGRQLRTFDYS
+246 YDGMGRQQRCFDFS

-285 DRIRIY
+285 DRIRIF
-291 AWSPRQG
+291 AWSPRQS

-303 ASKEVSCLYT
+303 ASKEISCLYT
-313 LSALLWRRDGA
+313 LSALIWRRDGA

-333 AVLLFESVLRRTIW
+333 AVLLYESVLKRTIW

-388 MGKDNYL
+388 MGKDNFL
-395 VARTEESLILC
+395 VGRTEESLILC

-415 VPWTASGHHE
+415 VPWTASGRHE
-425 RFYFENPNVCLV
+425 RFYFENLNVCLI

-446 EYGDNCIL
+446 EYGDNRIL

-469 RLNERGNARENK
+469 RLNERGNGRENK

-490 TICVVDLESRLTSGQ
+490 TICVVDLVSQQISGQ
-505 INHETKIDWLELS
+505 INHEAKIDWLELS

-526 RDKKLRLVLVDN
+526 RDKKLRLILVDN
-538 YTGKKQTLLS
+538 YNGKKQTLLS

-557 QSDVVVAQSHT
+557 QSDVVVAQSNS

-577 LPEHVTMQTIRGEA
+577 LPEHVTMQSIRGEV
-591 IEVVREN
+591 IEVLREN

-619 LVEFGTAVNDSDFG
+619 LVEFGTAVNDNDFG

-656 IISLED
+656 IISLEE
-662 GNLRVVQRCYAALG
+662 GNLRVAQRCYAALG
-676 NVSKAFYL
+676 NVSKAYYL
-684 AEMIQEADA
+684 AEMIQEADDY
-693 FELATDSPGILCP
+693 EQGTGEPGILCP
-706 EVRAKLALLASDL
+706 EVRAKLALLGSDV
-719 RTAERIYLEQG
+719 RAAERIYLEQG
-730 DIEAALRMYQQ
+730 DIEAALAMYQQ

-754 RGYARLAELKQQ
+754 RGYARLPELRQQ
-766 HMDFLLSSEQPE
+766 HMDFLLETEQQE
-778 KAGQVLE
+778 KAAQVLE
-785 EQGEL
+785 DEGEL
-790 QQAMGLFL
+790 QQAMALFL

-809 ALKTPQLLQDEH
+809 ALKTPQLLQDEQ

-836 ELAGDIAH
+836 ELAGDIAN

-861 YARALELARVVEPQ
+861 YARALELARVVSPQ
-875 EVTALE
+875 EVTSLE
-881 EEWGD
+881 EQWGD
-886 WLVGRKQLDASINH
+886 WLVSRKQLDASINH

-946 LAFAGDLDGAEDML
+946 LAFAGDLDGAEDLL
-960 VRANLH
+960 VRANLY

-977 KWERAYVIGEKYLK
+977 KWERAYVLGEKYLK
-991 PEHLREL
+991 TEQLREL
-998 FVQMAGT
+998 FIQLASS
-1005 LEEQGKYRDA
+1005 LEEQAKYRDA

-1065 SRGKLKNAEVHF
+1065 SRGKFKNAELHF

-1089 YCSSGRWEDG
+1089 YCSSSRWEDG

-1106 GTDGASQQVA
+1106 GTEGASHQVA

-1137 LDTAVGFAC
+1137 LETAVGFAC
-1146 DSGQFEFAMELCR
+1146 DSGQFDFAMELCR

-1186 VEFLKA
+1186 AEFLKA

-1203 HAGDWRA
+1203 HAGDWKA
-1210 ALNVAEQ
+1210 ALSVAEQ
-1217 HLPDVVGEVLI
+1217 HLPDAVNEVLI
-1228 GQAAAAL
+1228 GQASAAL
-1235 ETRNYKEYEALLLR
+1235 ETRNYQDYEMLLLR
-1249 AQRPDLIVEHYK
+1249 AQRPDLIIEHYK
-1261 QESLYDDALRIAEE
+1261 QESLFDDALRIAEE
-1275 HYPSALN
+1275 HYPAALN

-1294 LAQTGEESVTDSRAY
+1294 QAHGEDAGADARAY

-1347 LRAAEIC
+1347 LRAAEIV
-1354 NQFLEGQDAQELAT
+1354 NQFLEGQDAQDLAQ

-1401 KTEQW
+1401 RAEQW

-1417 ADLQL
+1417 AEL

-1432 CLKHE
+1432 RLKHE

-1467 AKQLNPS
+1467 AKQLSPS
-1474 VLQKYVAVYAAQLI
+1474 VLQKYVAAYAAQLI
-1488 REGNCSN
+1488 REGDSVS

-1503 GAPPIEAHFNI
+1503 GAPPIEEHFNI
-1514 YTRIALDCLA
+1514 YARIAQDCLA
-1524 LREEQS
+1524 LREQQS
-1530 EGGSLWRQL
+1530 EGGALW
-1539 RDFLQRLL
+1539 QRLRNFLHTLL
-1547 QSLRASQEQA
+1547 QGLRGSEHAQA
-1557 QTQFTAGIEQFLLI
+1557 KFTANAEQFLLI
-1571 AHYYATRAACKEVQ
+1571 AHYYATRAACKQVQ
-1585 ALQPVALRLSLALL
+1585 SLQPVAVRLSLALL
-1599 RHTDILPVDKGFY
+1599 RHTDVLPVDKGFY
-1612 EAGMDLRQA
+1612 EAGMELRQA

-1648 VDHSDLASTDFP
+1648 VDHSDLADTDFP

-1689 MDQQVDQQLP
+1689 MDQQVDQLLP
-1699 TDDRGL
+1699 NDDRGL

-1716 CLLSGFPVRGRQPV
+1716 CLLSGYPVRGRQPV
-1730 TFQSSSNQVNRD
+1730 TFSASNNQVNRD
-1742 VWSKFSVAVKMSPGS
+1742 VWSKFAVAVKMAPASS
-1757 GIADIIGFT
+1757 VTDIIGFV
-1766 EKWQGAANYVMH
+1766 EKWQGVASYVMH

>member
-125 AIIAGNPHPPCIRS
+125 AIIA
-139 VWNPSSIK
+139 
-147 YISIARQGLEDGKIR
+147 GLEDGKIR

-395 VARTEESLILC
+395 
-406 DLTRNLASE
+406 
-415 VPWTASGHHE
+415 
-425 RFYFENPNVCLV
+425 
-437 FNVGELSLV
+437 
-446 EYGDNCIL
+446 YGDNCIL

-662 GNLRVVQRCYAALG
+662 GNLRVAQRCYAALG

-1005 LEEQGKYRDA
+1005 LEEQGKYRDS

-1065 SRGKLKNAEVHF
+1065 SRGKLKNAE
-1077 IASGD
+1077 
-1082 WKSAVHM
+1082 
-1089 YCSSGRWEDG
+1089 
-1099 YRVAKQK
+1099 
-1106 GTDGASQQVA
+1106 
-1116 YMWAKS
+1116 
-1122 MPLESAVR
+1122 
-1130 LLSKLGL
+1130 
-1137 LDTAVGFAC
+1137 
-1146 DSGQFEFAMELCR
+1146 
-1159 FAGKPTDEVHLKI
+1159 GKPTDEVHLKI